1 MNKKTE
7 IDRTIEEIREMRLRY
22 DLTHIIFAFPRVKS
36 ELDDDWKD
44 PAGFVTGCI
53 AAANKSQ
60 HPRDKNLPLSV
71 KGIEQIEFDVTIPN
85 VKRLM
90 NFGVFTITR
99 NKRGFRIALPP
110 EVREIQ
116 GKSCIAIVGVPPF
129 HLGYTAKMEIILQ
142 GQRTSKALSEELF
155 PRNKWID
162 LPNRRIKELK
172 NSSSV
177 TRKDK
182 EDTRS
187 FLWMGQNRRCAAC
200 GKQIGIGEATL
211 EHELPKAMHGP
222 NTITNLSVTC
232 RRCNEEKGDSLPFG
246 LTADDLRWSNYIP
259 HNGLSIPKN
268 SNNLKNQNL
277 EP

>member
-1 MNKKTE
+1 
-7 IDRTIEEIREMRLRY
+7 
-22 DLTHIIFAFPRVKS
+22 
-36 ELDDDWKD
+36 
-44 PAGFVTGCI
+44 
-53 AAANKSQ
+53 
-60 HPRDKNLPLSV
+60 
-71 KGIEQIEFDVTIPN
+71 
-85 VKRLM
+85 
-90 NFGVFTITR
+90 
-99 NKRGFRIALPP
+99 
-110 EVREIQ
+110 
-116 GKSCIAIVGVPPF
+116 
-129 HLGYTAKMEIILQ
+129 MEIILQ
-142 GQRTSKALSEELF
+142 MQRTSKALSEELF

-200 GKQIGIGEATL
+200 DKQIGIGEATL

-259 HNGLSIPKN
+259 HNGLVLHLDWCASNGLEQSSSIERYAHALDSFVALAFHEAISGQKLTKLG
-268 SNNLKNQNL
+268 SVVVILGNL
-277 EP
+277 

>member
-36 ELDDDWKD
+36 ELDEDWKD

-99 NKRGFRIALPP
+99 NKRGFRIALPLTLTR
-110 EVREIQ
+110 VCKGIS
-116 GKSCIAIVGVPPF
+116 G
-129 HLGYTAKMEIILQ
+129 
-142 GQRTSKALSEELF
+142 
-155 PRNKWID
+155 
-162 LPNRRIKELK
+162 RR
-172 NSSSV
+172 
-177 TRKDK
+177 
-182 EDTRS
+182 
-187 FLWMGQNRRCAAC
+187 MG
-200 GKQIGIGEATL
+200 
-211 EHELPKAMHGP
+211 
-222 NTITNLSVTC
+222 
-232 RRCNEEKGDSLPFG
+232 
-246 LTADDLRWSNYIP
+246 DDLQVRL
-259 HNGLSIPKN
+259 GLWPGFG
-268 SNNLKNQNL
+268 QQPDAAPEPAL
-277 EP
+277 EEQPPEPVDAVPDYAYGAARPGARGCDV